1 MKQPVEV
8 LNSQDQ
14 SLYSSTG
21 MAGSMRTQ
29 GCGELSE
36 KFIGQTVR
44 VCGWVNSRRDHG
56 GVVFIDLRDASGLV
70 QVVANPEQESA
81 FAVAETVRSEY
92 TLQVEGTICERPED
106 TENVDLATG
115 KVELVASS
123 IVVLSKAEFL
133 PFQTNESD
141 IGEALRLKYRYLD
154 LRSHRMQSNL
164 RLRAAMIRE
173 IRACLDQAG
182 FTEIETPMLTRSTPE
197 GARDYVVP
205 SRVHTGWFF
214 ALPQSP
220 QMFKQLLVMGG
231 FERYYQI
238 ARCFRD
244 EDLRAD
250 RQPEFTQL
258 DMEMAFV
265 NEEDVITII
274 EMLFGRLFSSVSG
287 IELPPK
293 FNRITYHDAMA
304 RFGSDRP
311 DLRNPLELVDLTATM
326 KDEEFQVFRR
336 AATMP
341 NGRVAAMKIPNG
353 SQQIARQKID
363 EYTKFVSE
371 WGAKGLAYIK
381 VNDRDAGREGLQSPI
396 LKFLSDTAVEVILNR
411 CECKNGDL
419 VFFGADSMAT
429 VNASLGALR
438 ERLGRDLN
446 LLADGFHPVW
456 VVDFPLVEFDDN
468 EKRWQALHHPFT
480 SPRPEHLDL
489 LDSDPAQVLS
499 RAYDLVINGVEVGGG
514 SIRNHLEDWQQK
526 VFDLLGLSEDE
537 IRSKFGFLLQALK
550 SGAPPHGGI
559 AFGLDRIA
567 AMLCGEESIRDVIA
581 FPKTQRAYC
590 PLTEA
595 PNEVGDR
602 QLNELELRVKST
614 AASKTGAELS

>member
-1 MKQPVEV
+1 MNQPVEV

-14 SLYSSTG
+14 QFHSSTVL
-21 MAGSMRTQ
+21 AGSMRTQ

-56 GVVFIDLRDASGLV
+56 GVVFVDLRDASGLV

-293 FNRITYHDAMA
+293 FDRIAYHDAMA

-514 SIRNHLEDWQQK
+514 SIRNHRDDWQQK

>member
-1 MKQPVEV
+1 MNRTIED
-8 LNSQDQ
+8 LNFQNKSFH
-14 SLYSSTG
+14 SSAGLT
-21 MAGSMRTQ
+21 GSMRTQ

-36 KFIGQTVR
+36 KLIGQTVR

-56 GVVFIDLRDASGLV
+56 GVVFVDLRDASGLV

-81 FAVAETVRSEY
+81 FAVAETVRNEY

-106 TENVDLATG
+106 TENVELATG

-123 IVVLSKAEFL
+123 MVVLSKAEFL

-154 LRSHRMQSNL
+154 LRSHRMQNNL

-173 IRACLDQAG
+173 IRTCLDQAG

-265 NEEDVITII
+265 NEEDVITIV
-274 EMLFGRLFSSVSG
+274 EMLFGRLLNAVSG
-287 IELPPK
+287 IELSPT
-293 FNRITYHDAMA
+293 FDRITYHDAMT

-311 DLRNPLELVDLTATM
+311 DLRNPLELVDLTETM

-341 NGRVAAMKIPNG
+341 NGRVAAMKVPNG

-381 VNDRDAGREGLQSPI
+381 VNDRGADREGLQSPI

-411 CECKNGDL
+411 CECQNGDL

-438 ERLGRDLN
+438 ERLGRDLQ

-480 SPRPEHLDL
+480 SPMPEYLDL

-514 SIRNHLEDWQQK
+514 SIRNHRYDWQQK
-526 VFDLLGLSEDE
+526 VFDLLGLSENE
-537 IRSKFGFLLQALK
+537 IQSKFGFLLQALK

-595 PNEVGDR
+595 PNEIGDQ

-614 AASKTGAELS
+614 AASKTGADPS

>member
-1 MKQPVEV
+1 MNQANEE
-8 LNSQDQ
+8 LNFQDK
-14 SLYSSTG
+14 SFHSSTG
-21 MAGSMRTQ
+21 LTGSMRTQ
-29 GCGELSE
+29 GCGELNE
-36 KFIGQTVR
+36 KLIGQTVR

-56 GVVFIDLRDASGLV
+56 GVVFVDLRDASGLV

-81 FAVAETVRSEY
+81 FAVAETVRNEY

-106 TENVDLATG
+106 TENVELATG
-115 KVELVASS
+115 KVELVASLM
-123 IVVLSKAEFL
+123 VVLSKAEFL

-154 LRSHRMQSNL
+154 LRSHRMQNNL

-173 IRACLDQAG
+173 IRTCLDQAG

-205 SRVHTGWFF
+205 SRVHTGCFF

-265 NEEDVITII
+265 NEEDVINIV
-274 EMLFGRLFSSVSG
+274 EMLFGRLLNAVSG
-287 IELPPK
+287 IELSPK
-293 FNRITYHDAMA
+293 FDRITYHDAMT

-341 NGRVAAMKIPNG
+341 SGRVAAMKVPNG

-381 VNDRDAGREGLQSPI
+381 VNDRSANREGLQSPI

-411 CECKNGDL
+411 CECNNGDL
-419 VFFGADSMAT
+419 VFFGADSMTT

-438 ERLGRDLN
+438 ERLGRDLQ

-480 SPRPEHLDL
+480 SPMPEYLDL
-489 LDSDPAQVLS
+489 LDSDPALVLS

-514 SIRNHLEDWQQK
+514 SIRNHRYDWQQK
-526 VFDLLGLSEDE
+526 VFDLLGLSENE
-537 IRSKFGFLLQALK
+537 IQTKFCFLLQALK

-595 PNEVGDR
+595 PNEIGDQ

-614 AASKTGAELS
+614 AASKTGADPS

>member
-1 MKQPVEV
+1 MNQRVED

-14 SLYSSTG
+14 SFHSSTG

-36 KFIGQTVR
+36 KFTGQTVR

-56 GVVFIDLRDASGLV
+56 GVVFVDLRDASGLV

-154 LRSHRMQSNL
+154 LRSHRMQKNL

-173 IRACLDQAG
+173 IRTCLDQTG

-293 FNRITYHDAMA
+293 FDRITYHDSMA

-341 NGRVAAMKIPNG
+341 NGRVAAMKVPNG
-353 SQQIARQKID
+353 GQQIARQKID

-381 VNDRDAGREGLQSPI
+381 VNDRDTDRDGLQSPI
-396 LKFLSDTAVEVILNR
+396 LKFLSDTAVEAILDR

-446 LLADGFHPVW
+446 LLDDGFHPVW

-480 SPRPEHLDL
+480 SPKPEHLDL

-514 SIRNHLEDWQQK
+514 SIRNHREDWQQK

-602 QLNELELRVKST
+602 QLDELELRVKST